1 MDSAL
6 IVIEQPDRSHPH
18 KETAWTNFQT
28 TLSGITAKYEQIE
41 KLSENVLMIPLQSA
55 LSALGTLIH
64 VAQDNQLSYRVLF
77 LDQEPEWIHSK

>member
-1 MDSAL
+1 MHSAL
-6 IVIEQPDRSHPH
+6 IVIEKPDLSGTD
-18 KETAWTNFQT
+18 KENAWTNFQT
-28 TLSGITAKYEQIE
+28 ILSGIAAKYEEIE

-77 LDQEPEWIHSK
+77 LDQMPEWVPV